1 VAEKCRKSEY
11 GRERERER
19 KREKR
24 KTAALWEFEER
35 GNGT

>member
-11 GRERERER
+11 GRERER

-24 KTAALWEFEER
+24 KTATLWEFEER